1 MTLSFRTVRYVMY
14 AALTVAIVWLG
25 LAGMAMAASHET
37 GTLLDFKPIVTDLV
51 ALVFTVLS
59 AFAAFAMQRWASKTK
74 ILKDAGIR
82 NALLGGIDLALSRAQ
97 AMTDTYIGSKTI
109 DIKVKNQILGLAGK
123 LALDSYPQY
132 SKYLKLDKAA
142 IEGILERRW
151 GEIEQAK
158 KAGVAAP
165 PADPSVGGSN
175 AAPGLPSPA

>member
-1 MTLSFRTVRYVMY
+1 MSTRAINFIVGFSLT
-14 AALTVAIVWLG
+14 AALLVLFGSYAFAQEAA
-25 LAGMAMAASHET
+25 AGT
-37 GTLLDFKPIVTDLV
+37 ILDFKPVVQDLI

-74 ILKDAGIR
+74 ILKDASIR

-97 AMTDTYIGSKTI
+97 AMTDTYIGNKNI

-132 SKYLKLDKAA
+132 SKYLKLDKAKV
-142 IEGILERRW
+142 EGILERRW

-158 KAGVAAP
+158 VAGVAAP
-165 PADPSVGGSN
+165 PADPSVGASN
-175 AAPGLPSPA
+175 AAPGLPSA